1 MENGRFRGTVV
12 RTNTVITLGASAAF
26 GILAIVIAR
35 GWVNDAVSNQ
45 YQQSRAQTS
54 SIVLP
59 KANTVPVLV
68 ADMDLNFGD
77 QLTQQSVRLVD
88 MPEGALP
95 LGSYTEFDQLFSNP
109 NLPTVALTR
118 MVANEP
124 VLDFKIS
131 GPGGRGSLSAIIGE
145 DMRAV
150 AIRVNDVAGVG
161 GFIVPGDYVDVMMTR
176 DTDPTKPGGLKVTNL
191 LVQKLKVLGTDQ
203 NNNQQ
208 DAEPQVVQTVTLEVK
223 NEEAQKLILGMS
235 VGKLSLTLR
244 RVGETDEDVALS
256 VSVEDLQS
264 LSKKRAPVRRR
275 TMRGSGTGKAL
286 SVLKPTTTGSSAKVT
301 VIRDGKRDQ
310 VKVKKEPETQP
321 KMAGGSL

>member
-1 MENGRFRGTVV
+1 M
-12 RTNTVITLGASAAF
+12 RTNTIITLGASAAF

-35 GWVNDAVSNQ
+35 GWVNDAVSSQ
-45 YQQSRAQTS
+45 YQQSRADTA
-54 SIVLP
+54 SISLP
-59 KANTVPVLV
+59 KTKTVPVLV

-88 MPEGALP
+88 MPEDALP
-95 LGSYTEFDQLFSNP
+95 LGSYTEFDQLFTNP
-109 NLPTVALTR
+109 ELPTVALTR

-176 DTDPTKPGGLKVTNL
+176 DLDPTKPGGEKVTGL
-191 LVQKLKVLGTDQ
+191 LVQKLKVLGIDQ
-203 NNNQQ
+203 NNDQLAA
-208 DAEPQVVQTVTLEVK
+208 DPQVVQTVTLEVQ
-223 NEEAQKLILGMS
+223 NEAAQKLILGMT

-244 RVGETDEDVALS
+244 RAGEMDDEPALT
-256 VSVEDLQS
+256 VSVADLNT
-264 LSKKRAPVRRR
+264 LSKKRPTTRRRSARASGASGPVRIQQ
-275 TMRGSGTGKAL
+275 TPG
-286 SVLKPTTTGSSAKVT
+286 GSSASVT
-301 VIRDGKRDQ
+301 VIRDGERNQ

>member
-1 MENGRFRGTVV
+1 M
-12 RTNTVITLGASAAF
+12 RTNTIITLGASAAF

-35 GWVNDAVSNQ
+35 GWVNDAVNVQ
-45 YQQSRAQTS
+45 YQQSRAKSPT
-54 SIVLP
+54 IAMP
-59 KANTVPVLV
+59 KTKTVPVLV

-77 QLTQQSVRLVD
+77 HLTQQSVRLVN
-88 MPEGALP
+88 MPENALP
-95 LGSYTEFDQLFSNP
+95 LGSYSGFDDLFINP
-109 NLPTVALTR
+109 ELPTVALTH

-176 DTDPTKPGGLKVTNL
+176 DMDPTKPGGDKVTSL

-208 DAEPQVVQTVTLEVK
+208 ASAPQVVQTVTLEVE
-223 NEEAQKLILGMS
+223 NEQAQKLILGMT

-244 RVGETDEDVALS
+244 RVGETDEDPALT
-256 VSVEDLQS
+256 VSVADLHTGS
-264 LSKKRAPVRRR
+264 TKRPVVRRATTR
-275 TMRGSGTGKAL
+275 RSTSQAAATA
-286 SVLKPTTTGSSAKVT
+286 KPDSQGSSARVT
-301 VIRDGKRDQ
+301 IIRDGEREQ
-310 VKVKKEPETQP
+310 VKVKTEPQEQP
-321 KMAGGSL
+321 SMAGGSL